1 MCNIRL
7 RRKISIGAPKPV
19 MNVCSRF
26 YIPLVVSREAAHLA
40 RARGK
45 TLAQIKAAKSLLAAA
60 RKVPNSV
67 CCHCDDVHDIKINL
81 YLHYHVA
88 IIKAGLRNARNAC
101 HKVLELGTGG
111 YAPSSN
117 IVTLNTPDLSPMG
130 VDAAASGARAL
141 YGSTCKQQP
150 SAFNDYHVTCALT
163 ASSASVVSCLHV
175 LHMRM
180 WALGLG

>member
-1 MCNIRL
+1 MPPKQQCIRKAL
-7 RRKISIGAPKPV
+7 HASSSIFKDLQVFPSLVLTASVHRRV
-19 MNVCSRF
+19 TN
-26 YIPLVVSREAAHLA
+26 HL
-40 RARGK
+40 
-45 TLAQIKAAKSLLAAA
+45 S
-60 RKVPNSV
+60 NS
-67 CCHCDDVHDIKINL
+67 
-81 YLHYHVA
+81 
-88 IIKAGLRNARNAC
+88 
-101 HKVLELGTGG
+101 TGG